1 LQHKND
7 CRLTQKQGYWLGEFS
22 AMASPC
28 QLLLDNVDEQ
38 TAWQLFDIAVN
49 EVKRIEVKFSR
60 YRPGSV
66 ISQLNNANGKAVNVD
81 DETAKLLDLAQLC
94 FQLSDGMFDI
104 SAGVLGRL
112 WHFKQQEQLP
122 QDADIQKLRQYIGWQ
137 KAEWQAPNLRL
148 PAGMQLDLGGI
159 GKEYAVDRV
168 AALLQQQ
175 TVQLQTSQQDLQ
187 NTTPAF
193 LVNLGGDLFSHKL
206 RANGESWKIAI
217 ENPNHRSIQNNR
229 HISLKTGGL
238 ASSGDSQRFIDL
250 GGKRYSHILNPHTGY
265 PITDGPRQVTVYAQN
280 CVQAGILA
288 TIALLHGK
296 DAQDFLEQQ
305 DCLYW
310 LY

>member
-1 LQHKND
+1 MQQKNE

-38 TAWQLFDIAVN
+38 TAWHLFDIAVS

-60 YRPGSV
+60 YRADSV
-66 ISQLNNANGKAVNVD
+66 ISQLNNANGKFVKVD
-81 DETAKLLDLAQLC
+81 DETAKLLDLTQLC

-104 SAGVLGRL
+104 SAGVLGKL
-112 WHFKQQEQLP
+112 WHFKQQTQLP
-122 QDADIQKLRQYIGWQ
+122 DDADIQQLLQHIGWQ
-137 KAEWQAPNLRL
+137 KAQWQAPNLCL

-159 GKEYAVDRV
+159 GKEYAVDKV
-168 AALLQQQ
+168 AALLQQ
-175 TVQLQTSQQDLQ
+175 TMQQAQ
-187 NTTPAF
+187 SAF
-193 LVNLGGDLFSHKL
+193 LVNLGGDLFSNQT
-206 RANGESWKIAI
+206 RANGENWQVAI
-217 ENPNHRSIQNNR
+217 ENPHSKTPQQNRN
-229 HISLKTGGL
+229 ISLKTGGL
-238 ASSGDSQRFIDL
+238 ASSGDSQRFIDVD
-250 GGKRYSHILNPHTGY
+250 GQRYSHILNPKTGY
-265 PITDGPRQVTVYAQN
+265 PVAGGPRQVTVYAQN

-296 DAQDFLEQQ
+296 DAQAFLEQQ